1 MARTL
6 TLTPDEQWN
15 KEETDYLFSML
26 NEYDMR
32 WYIVH
37 DRYDY
42 TGPKKDEKQPHKKRT
57 LEVWRG
63 FATFAFS

>member
-1 MARTL
+1 
-6 TLTPDEQWN
+6 
-15 KEETDYLFSML
+15 ML

-57 LEVWRG
+57 LEVWRA